1 MLLKMMS
8 AEELK
13 ECITDLKR
21 KHSDCIFMHGFYHER
36 TAEISKRLQV
46 YIDFYNEQYGKGS
59 Q

>member
-1 MLLKMMS
+1 MS

-21 KHSDCIFMHGFYHER
+21 KHSDCIFMYGFYHER
-36 TAEISKRLQV
+36 TAEISNRLQI
-46 YIDFYNEQYGKGS
+46 YIDFYNEHHRNES

>member
-21 KHSDCIFMHGFYHER
+21 KHSDCIFMYGFYHER
-36 TAEISKRLQV
+36 TAEISNRLQI
-46 YIDFYNEQYGKGS
+46 YIDFYNEHHKNES